1 MPIVH
6 LFLSGIRASGRHG
19 ANEGERDQPQ
29 EFVVDLDV
37 EVDPGADELDATADY
52 RKLAETARAV
62 VERESFVLLERL
74 AQTIAARAA
83 ELPGAINATAVVHKP
98 AAMRSIGIDGV
109 AAAASAGRP
118 SDAPNIE
125 PD

>member
-1 MPIVH
+1 MATVH

-19 ANEGERDQPQ
+19 ANEGERDRPQ

-37 EVDPGADELDATADY
+37 EVDPDADELDATADY

-62 VERESFVLLERL
+62 VEQESFVLLERL
-74 AQTIAARAA
+74 AQMVAALVV
-83 ELPGAINATAVVHKP
+83 ELPGAVHATAVVHKP

-109 AAAASAGRP
+109 AAAASAGRS

-125 PD
+125 PV